1 MDNNLTEKDI
11 QIKIQ
16 QNVINSLNAALIDVQ
31 VKLEMAKRDNAELE
45 KQLQEKE

>member
-11 QIKIQ
+11 QITIQ
-16 QNVINSLNAALIDVQ
+16 QNVINSLNAALIDAQ
-31 VKLEMAKRDNAELE
+31 VKLEMAKQDNAELE